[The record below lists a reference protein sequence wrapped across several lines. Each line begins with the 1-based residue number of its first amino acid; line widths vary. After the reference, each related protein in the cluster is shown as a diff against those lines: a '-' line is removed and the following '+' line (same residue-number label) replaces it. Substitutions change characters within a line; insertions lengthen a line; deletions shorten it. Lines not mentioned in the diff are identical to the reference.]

1 MRKYLVDQLL
11 FLIAWIGIMICI
23 PLLCGPIF
31 TFILETMVAISW
43 GYLCRRILLL
53 PFDLLFGKVTRSVYF
68 ASQACID
75 DCEFYINR
83 HCPEWRFYYENK
95 TLILLIPM
103 VATMEVI
110 CKRERPKT
118 NAKLSITYF
127 RFSKILLGYDQV

>member
-53 PFDLLFGKVTRSVYF
+53 PFRSPFWQGYSQCLLCFPSMHR
-68 ASQACID
+68 
-75 DCEFYINR
+75 
-83 HCPEWRFYYENK
+83 
-95 TLILLIPM
+95 
-103 VATMEVI
+103 
-110 CKRERPKT
+110 
-118 NAKLSITYF
+118 
-127 RFSKILLGYDQV
+127 